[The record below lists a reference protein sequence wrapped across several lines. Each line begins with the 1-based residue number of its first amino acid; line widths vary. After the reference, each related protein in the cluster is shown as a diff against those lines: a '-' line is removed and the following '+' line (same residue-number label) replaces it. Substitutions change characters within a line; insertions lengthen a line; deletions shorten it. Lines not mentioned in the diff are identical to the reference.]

1 MVYWPLL
8 YDLWWKQFQ
17 TKHCCIV
24 LVTAL
29 PGLRYTCISLYLHC
43 ILFVTKVVFCVSH
56 SGKVNI
62 LLLMSNLL
70 KVLAKLSE
78 TTFSLSAG
86 ECSLEKNIANLM
98 CCLAPVAGTE
108 TPGLCLECLRARQ
121 HSIVIYVCIY
131 FCIWKCVKQTR
142 IWNACHYSLYYKI
155 VFTKIKTAVKHFLN

>member
-1 MVYWPLL
+1 MT
-8 YDLWWKQFQ
+8 YDENSSKSHNTANQ

-29 PGLRYTCISLYLHC
+29 PGLRYTCISLYLHF
-43 ILFVTKVVFCVSH
+43 ILFVTKLVFCVSH

-70 KVLAKLSE
+70 RVLAKLSE

-86 ECSLEKNIANLM
+86 EYSLEKDSVM
-98 CCLAPVAGTE
+98 CCLAPAAGTK
-108 TPGLCLECLRARQ
+108 TPGLCLECLSARQ

-142 IWNACHYSLYYKI
+142 I
-155 VFTKIKTAVKHFLN
+155 